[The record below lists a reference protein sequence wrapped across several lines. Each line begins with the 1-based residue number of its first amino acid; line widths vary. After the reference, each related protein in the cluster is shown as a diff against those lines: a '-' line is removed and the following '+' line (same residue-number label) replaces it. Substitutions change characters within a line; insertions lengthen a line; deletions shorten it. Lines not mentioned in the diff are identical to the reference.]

1 MKLVVFIILLL
12 DITFFCTESRAQVST
27 IRSRNI
33 TNWGNWGPAEYCA
46 SGHYAVG
53 FRSKVQEYC
62 GENCDDTAM
71 NGIQLLCSDGKRIS
85 SSVGPWGTWDTN
97 FSRCNFSGDSESK
110 LNGFMYRVQSN
121 QESGDDTAT
130 NAIRMKCSGDIHLP
144 NDDGIEGSWYGEII
158 GLGVRRPI
166 YEHSWIECPSN
177 YYIYGLRTQ
186 VQPPQGRG
194 GDNTALNN
202 IEFYCRR

>member
-1 MKLVVFIILLL
+1 MKIMRMKFEVFIILLL

-53 FRSKVQEYC
+53 FRSKVQESC

-85 SSVGPWGTWDTN
+85 SSVGPWGTWAAN
-97 FSRCNFSGDSESK
+97 FSRCDTFQNVTK
-110 LNGFMYRVQSN
+110 KINGFIFKVQSN
-121 QESGDDTAT
+121 QGSGDDTAT
-130 NAIRMKCSGDIHLP
+130 NAIRMFCLNRTADSS
-144 NDDGIEGSWYGEII
+144 EGNFGAFRKKKKLF
-158 GLGVRRPI
+158 G
-166 YEHSWIECPSN
+166 
-177 YYIYGLRTQ
+177 
-186 VQPPQGRG
+186 
-194 GDNTALNN
+194 
-202 IEFYCRR
+202 F